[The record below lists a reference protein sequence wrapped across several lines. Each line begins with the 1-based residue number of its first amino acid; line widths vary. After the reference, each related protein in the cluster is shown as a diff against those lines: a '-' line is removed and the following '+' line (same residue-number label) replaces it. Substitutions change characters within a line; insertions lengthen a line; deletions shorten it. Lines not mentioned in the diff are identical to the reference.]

1 MMRGRTPQSLPAE
14 MLLAVGFSGLQQ
26 ARTQGESINL
36 IIKDHHLE
44 PRVLTLL
51 CNWLGRMGPS
61 VRDLRLDTDAAPS
74 TPILVAANGRTALG
88 FCRNGTTV
96 RGPWYKTCEVS
107 QDGSRPQKCP
117 HAVGPE

>member
-61 VRDLRLDTDAAPS
+61 VRDLRLDTDGLDDAKEH
-74 TPILVAANGRTALG
+74 GRRSLNPDSCSCQRKDRSG
-88 FCRNGTTV
+88 LL
-96 RGPWYKTCEVS
+96 
-107 QDGSRPQKCP
+107 
-117 HAVGPE
+117 

>member
-1 MMRGRTPQSLPAE
+1 

-61 VRDLRLDTDAAPS
+61 VRDLRLDTDGLDDAKEH
-74 TPILVAANGRTALG
+74 GRRSLNPDSCSYQRKDRSG
-88 FCRNGTTV
+88 LL
-96 RGPWYKTCEVS
+96 
-107 QDGSRPQKCP
+107 
-117 HAVGPE
+117 

>member
-36 IIKDHHLE
+36 IIQDHHLE

-61 VRDLRLDTDAAPS
+61 VRDLRLDTDGLDDAQEH
-74 TPILVAANGRTALG
+74 GRRYL
-88 FCRNGTTV
+88 N
-96 RGPWYKTCEVS
+96 PDSTCEVS
-107 QDGSRPQKCP
+107 QHGGRPQKCP
-117 HAVGPE
+117 RAVGPE